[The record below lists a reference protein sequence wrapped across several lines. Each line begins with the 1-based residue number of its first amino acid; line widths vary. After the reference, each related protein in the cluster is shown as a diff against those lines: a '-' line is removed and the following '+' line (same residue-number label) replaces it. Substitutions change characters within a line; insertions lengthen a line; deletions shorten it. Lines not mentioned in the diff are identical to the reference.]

1 MTNIEDKAS
10 NIVGVYKTK
19 LNDRINELLKDIN
32 VQIDETRLAT
42 EVAIFADKAS
52 IDEEIVR
59 FKSHVNQLKHTLEL
73 NEPIGKKLD
82 FIIQEINRETNTMGS
97 KANDLGISQSVI
109 ELKNE
114 IEKIREQIQNIE

>member
-1 MTNIEDKAS
+1 MKTYVPNSEAINPS
-10 NIVGVYKTK
+10 NKKWYIIDAKGKT
-19 LNDRINELLKDIN
+19 LG
-32 VQIDETRLAT
+32 RLST

-59 FKSHVNQLKHTLEL
+59 FKSHIEQIKITLNQD
-73 NEPIGKKLD
+73 EPIGKKLD
-82 FIIQEINRETNTMGS
+82 FIVQELNRETNTIGS
-97 KANDLGISQSVI
+97 KANDLEISQAVI